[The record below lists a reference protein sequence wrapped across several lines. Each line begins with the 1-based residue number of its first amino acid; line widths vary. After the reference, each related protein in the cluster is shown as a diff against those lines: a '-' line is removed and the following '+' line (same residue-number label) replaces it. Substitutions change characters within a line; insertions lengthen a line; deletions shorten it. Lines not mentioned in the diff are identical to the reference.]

1 MDYPISVE
9 YEYTDNMYKARQI
22 LENLPDLFAADFEV
36 SPRWTK
42 QELKLIKLR
51 YNAAKDFET
60 KRVLN
65 QQLTADGLS
74 HPSLTVITHLSLGI
88 SDRKAYVIVCSNHAV
103 RQLVCHFLTQT
114 DKTQLWHNTT
124 FDFGHI
130 YHEVGKLPKNYID
143 TQLLAKAILNDAN
156 GFKNKTKLK
165 ELMAYAYG
173 EWAISKDNFVLEEM
187 WDKNMIKYCATDS
200 CATYKLY
207 QDILED
213 QKKWKI

>member
-1 MDYPISVE
+1 MDYPISVH

-22 LENLPDLFAADFEV
+22 LDSLPDLFAADFEV

-42 QELKLIKLR
+42 KELKLAKLR
-51 YNAAKDFET
+51 YYTSTDFEY
-60 KRVLN
+60 KRILN

-74 HPSLTVITHLSLGI
+74 HPSLTQITHLSLGI
-88 SDRKAYVIVCSNHAV
+88 SDREAYVIVCSSYAV
-103 RQLVCHFLTQT
+103 RQLVCYFLTQT
-114 DKTQLWHNTT
+114 DKLQLWHNAT

-130 YHEVGKLPKNYID
+130 YHEVGCLPKNFID

-156 GFKNKTKLK
+156 GFKNQTRLK

-173 EWAISKDNFVLEEM
+173 DWAISKDNFILEEM
-187 WDKNMIKYCATDS
+187 WDENMIKYCATDS

-207 QDILED
+207 QDIMED

>member
-1 MDYPISVE
+1 MDYPISVH

-22 LENLPDLFAADFEV
+22 LDSLPDLFAADFEV
-36 SPRWTK
+36 SPKWTK
-42 QELKLIKLR
+42 QELKLLKLR
-51 YNAAKDFET
+51 YNYATDFET

-65 QQLTADGLS
+65 QQLTANGLS
-74 HPSLTVITHLSLGI
+74 HPKLTVITHLSLGV
-88 SDRKAYVIVCSNHAV
+88 SDRQAYVIVCSSHAI
-103 RQLVCHFLTQT
+103 RQLICTFLTQT
-114 DKTQLWHNTT
+114 EKTQLWHNAT

-130 YHEVGKLPKNYID
+130 FYEIGCLPKNFID

-156 GFKNKTKLK
+156 GFKNQTRLK

-173 EWAISKDNFVLEEM
+173 DWAISKDNFILEEM
-187 WDKNMIKYCATDS
+187 WDENMIKYCATDS

-207 QDILED
+207 QDIMED